1 MAFGAYSVVRFCNNA
16 SDQRINL
23 GVIVWHPIDGAKFKF
38 SSSLDR
44 VHAIDPRFHIASVK
58 EQLDAICGE
67 LSEYANAEGPVA
79 LNKLSSWFR
88 NGVEV
93 SAPYPAKISSA
104 DELLDRLYE
113 ILVYPVAEF
122 QRLSSQR
129 QFERSF
135 EKALKDAIEHVAPK
149 FKFEKIGAK
158 KFGDVV
164 VNVGIRT
171 VGPHHKALWHPL
183 SLLSKK
189 RPDEQIAL
197 SKAIAMDINV
207 IRASGNGFSNH
218 KHVVTVQSPRV
229 KDAHRIKESMDWL
242 NHEADQ
248 VILVKENQDLTRQ
261 IERAL
266 PTTTS
271 G

>member
-1 MAFGAYSVVRFCNNA
+1 MAFGAYSVVRYSNNA

-23 GVIVWHPIDGAKFKF
+23 GVIVWHPIDGAKYKF
-38 SSSLDR
+38 SPSLDR
-44 VHAIDPRFHIASVK
+44 VQAVDPRVHIVSVK
-58 EQLDAICGE
+58 EQLDAICGA
-67 LSEYANAEGPVA
+67 LSEYAKAEGPVA
-79 LNKLSSWFR
+79 LNKLSSWFK

-113 ILVYPVAEF
+113 TLVYPVPEI
-122 QRLSSQR
+122 QRASSQR

-135 EKALKDAIEHVAPK
+135 EKALRDAIGHVAPK
-149 FKFEKIGAK
+149 YKFEKIGAK
-158 KFGDVV
+158 KIGNVV

-171 VGPHHKALWHPL
+171 LGPHHKALWHAL

-197 SKAIAMDINV
+197 SKATAMDINV
-207 IRASGNGFSNH
+207 IRESGNGFSNH

-229 KDAHRIKESMDWL
+229 KDAHRIKDSLDWL

-248 VILVKENQDLTRQ
+248 VILVKENQDLTRL
-261 IERAL
+261 IERAI
-266 PTTTS
+266 PGTNT